1 MPKLNYSGAKGLY
14 ETTGSGFAVDGV
26 SLLPGASDAVTLTGA
41 LTTITCVADVGDSL
55 DGTYFILYDQAGN
68 SYGFWFD
75 VDDSGTTIPAG
86 AAAATYNVEITAIAT
101 SDSASTVATKV
112 TAAIDG
118 DATAGAAFEAV
129 ASTNDVLVYNIQVGS
144 MTDTTE
150 DAGDSGFTI
159 AVTDVTS
166 DASIPAVPMAQKTIT
181 VSRDVATVVQ
191 EIPLADGS
199 AAGQEKFLQVA
210 ALAAGQIRFTG
221 KFLNSTTTGTKLTFD
236 AATGAA
242 NGLYC
247 VWTGTHWFVVN
258 KMSTQT
264 VSQFL
269 ANSYLIAVTFGW
281 RLFFYFTLLLG
292 KILL

>member
-1 MPKLNYSGAKGLY
+1 MPKLNYSGAKGLF
-14 ETTGSGFAVDGV
+14 ETTGSGFEVDGV

-41 LTTITCVADVGDSL
+41 LTTVTCVADSGDNL
-55 DGTYFILYDQAGN
+55 DGKYFIIYDQAGN
-68 SYGFWFD
+68 SYGLWFD
-75 VDDSGTTIPAG
+75 IDDSGTTIPAG
-86 AAAATYNVEITAIAT
+86 AAAATYNVE
-101 SDSASTVATKV
+101 VATVV
-112 TAAIDG
+112 TDGNAAAVAAAVQGAIDG
-118 DATAGAAFEAV
+118 DATAAAAFEAV
-129 ASTNDVLVYNIQVGS
+129 VDGSDVLVYNIQVGS
-144 MTDTTE
+144 MTTTTE

-166 DASIPAVPMAQKTIT
+166 DASIPAAPMAQKTIT

-210 ALAAGQIRFTG
+210 ALTAGQIRFTG
-221 KFLNSTTTGTKLTFD
+221 KFLNSTTVGTKLTFD

-242 NGLYC
+242 HGLYC

-264 VSQFL
+264 VS
-269 ANSYLIAVTFGW
+269 
-281 RLFFYFTLLLG
+281 
-292 KILL
+292 